1 MKSVLFFAIVCVLGI
16 ILWAEA
22 KKLLKVEGFQGD
34 KPPVGSSPT
43 LNVPV
48 AGPPA
53 PKPALGGPQPFAPP
67 TTDLLG
73 PPPGQEASVNS
84 YVYEDPAEKKAPLQ
98 RLRTVYQDV
107 RGFLE
112 NEGPGLSKLGDPS
125 VTLPLGTAR
134 ADRQRLEDELNVL
147 QRNPGLQSSL
157 TMKDVDQI
165 QANLGYLQRK
175 WRLSPNDVE
184 VEGFQSSAAPASL
197 DALLGGYALPDVP
210 SSGMNSVLPTSST
223 PGGGATGIGA
233 NTQPA
238 TMVQLQDLSLKI
250 AAEIQRKKA
259 SGSQDP
265 VLLAQVSNFE
275 AIKKL
280 VDDVIKK
287 VTNKTVAEKDIPIPV
302 SVYTNFLPQITAST
316 LDLPDW
322 LQKFQALFPAA
333 ATGEMNGN
341 KFVQSLVDQ
350 YGSDLLKNVSF
361 DWDIKLKYTGESDK
375 QIAGELTK
383 ALATATL
390 PRPSGDLLYGP
401 GDTAQTQGAAPGTE
415 YRGSFDSII
424 GFLKKAAGMD
434 AGSATGSS
442 AGAATDATGIDTN
455 APAPDVTG
463 HASGLDWKDR
473 SAAICDQITKRGMN
487 AYDFGCMKDT
497 SAVSENFSYR
507 GYAKMICSRLA
518 TNYDPSIPV
527 LCGCP
532 PPTWPGWRQ

>member
-16 ILWAEA
+16 ILWTEA
-22 KKLLKVEGFQGD
+22 KKLLKVEGFQAAS
-34 KPPVGSSPT
+34 PAATPT
-43 LNVPV
+43 LNVPA
-48 AGPPA
+48 AGPAP
-53 PKPALGGPQPFAPP
+53 PKPIPGGPQPFAPP
-67 TTDLLG
+67 TTDLLA

-84 YVYEDPAEKKAPLQ
+84 YVYEDPAEKKAPLK

-147 QRNPGLQSSL
+147 ERNPGLQSSL

-175 WRLSPNDVE
+175 WRLSPNAME
-184 VEGFQSSAAPASL
+184 VEGFQSGDAVASL
-197 DALLGGYALPDVP
+197 DSLLGQYAPPNIP
-210 SSGMNSVLPTSST
+210 SSGLNSVLPASASSSS
-223 PGGGATGIGA
+223 GGGTGSSAT
-233 NTQPA
+233 TQPA
-238 TMVQLQDLSLKI
+238 TLAQLQDLSLKI

-275 AIKKL
+275 TIKKL

-287 VTNKTVAEKDIPIPV
+287 VTNKTIAEKDIPIPA
-302 SVYTNFLPQITAST
+302 SVYANFLPQITAST

-333 ATGEMNGN
+333 ATGEMNGDQFI
-341 KFVQSLVDQ
+341 KSLVDQ

-361 DWDIKLKYTGESDK
+361 DWDIKLKYTGETDK

-390 PRPSGDLLYGP
+390 PKPSGDLLYGP

-434 AGSATGSS
+434 T
-442 AGAATDATGIDTN
+442 GAADTASAAADTN
-455 APAPDVTG
+455 APNTDTTG
-463 HASGLDWKDR
+463 RASGLDWKDR
-473 SAAICDQITKRGMN
+473 SSSICDQITKRGMN
-487 AYDFGCMKDT
+487 SYDFGCMKDT

-518 TNYDPSIPV
+518 TNYDPSIPE

>member
-1 MKSVLFFAIVCVLGI
+1 MLFFAIVCALGI
-16 ILWAEA
+16 ILWVEA
-22 KKLLKVEGFQGD
+22 KKLLKIEGFQA
-34 KPPVGSSPT
+34 PPAGASPT
-43 LNVPV
+43 LNVPA

-53 PKPALGGPQPFAPP
+53 PKMPAPQPFAPP
-67 TTDLLG
+67 TTDLLA

-112 NEGPGLSKLGDPS
+112 NEGPGLSQLGDPS

-147 QRNPGLQSSL
+147 ERNPGLQSSL

-175 WRLSPNDVE
+175 WRLSPNAVE
-184 VEGFQSSAAPASL
+184 VEGFQSGDTAPASL
-197 DALLGGYALPDVP
+197 DSLLGKYAPPTVP
-210 SSGMNSVLPTSST
+210 SSGLNSVLPASST
-223 PGGGATGIGA
+223 PGGSGASGTQ
-233 NTQPA
+233 QPA
-238 TMVQLQDLSLKI
+238 TFAQLQDLSLKI

-287 VTNKTVAEKDIPIPV
+287 VQNKTMAEKDIPIPA
-302 SVYTNFLPQITAST
+302 SVYANFLPQVTSST
-316 LDLPDW
+316 VDLPDW

-341 KFVQSLVDQ
+341 TFIKSLVDQ

-361 DWDIKLKYTGESDK
+361 DWDIKLKYTGETDK

-390 PRPSGDLLYGP
+390 PKPSGDLLYGP

-434 AGSATGSS
+434 AGAG
-442 AGAATDATGIDTN
+442 AGAATATTSGAADTN
-455 APAPDVTG
+455 APNADITG
-463 HASGLDWKDR
+463 KASGLDWKDR
-473 SAAICDQITKRGMN
+473 SASICDQITKRGMN

-497 SAVSENFSYR
+497 STVSENFSYR

-518 TNYDPSIPV
+518 TNYDPSIPE